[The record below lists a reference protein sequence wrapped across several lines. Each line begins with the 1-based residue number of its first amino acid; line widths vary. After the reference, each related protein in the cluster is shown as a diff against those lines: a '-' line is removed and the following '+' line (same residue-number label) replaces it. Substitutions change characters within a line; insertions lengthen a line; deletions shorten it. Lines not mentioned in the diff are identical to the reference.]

1 EIYTLSLH
9 DALPISVAEKAGAV
23 GLIFHLAYGF
33 SFGNYH
39 VHHPDL
45 GLAMRSWPSRGEQSA
60 QIGDIFGLHK
70 QIGKSRVSRICCWR
84 RQDDFGVRCQLDL
97 PGSCA
102 EIRNRDPAYFRVVR
116 RRDYDFKRG
125 PDCAI
130 AAPELD
136 VILGK
141 SDFIAIGLGTAWLV
155 CSRPD
160 LAAGSV
166 AQEKIRPPAVPRAVF
181 APTCNGKVMPVTI
194 PGARG
199 GDHHR
204 VSAVGKKVDAGIR
217 VVRRVEATHH
227 RMNKI

>member
-33 SFGNYH
+33 SFGNDH

-70 QIGKSRVSRICCWR
+70 QIGKSRVSRICCGR
-84 RQDDFGVRCQLDL
+84 REDDFGVRCQLNL
-97 PGSCA
+97 PGACA
-102 EIRNRDPAYFRVVR
+102 EICDRQPAHFRVVR
-116 RRDYDFKRG
+116 RRDYDFERG

-130 AAPELD
+130 AAPDLD
-136 VILGK
+136 VILRK
-141 SDFIAIGLGTAWLV
+141 SDLIAIRLNAAWLV

-160 LAAGSV
+160 LAAGFV
-166 AQEKIRPPAVPRAVF
+166 AQEKIRSTDVKRAVLP
-181 APTCNGKVMPVTI
+181 PTCNRKVAPVT
-194 PGARG
+194 
-199 GDHHR
+199 
-204 VSAVGKKVDAGIR
+204 VS
-217 VVRRVEATHH
+217 
-227 RMNKI
+227 